1 VEVHFAM
8 FAKQA
13 SKEERMSLISR
24 RGWIGLAAALCLAP
38 ALGWADTY
46 PSRPIRL
53 VVPYAPGGATDVVA
67 RLFSQRLGEALKQ
80 PVVVENRPGA
90 NGIIGT
96 DQVARAAPDGY
107 TLLLN
112 TAGAQTLS
120 PVLYKAGYD
129 PVKSFAP
136 ISLISS
142 IGFVMVVH
150 PSVPAKTVQEFVALA
165 RSGSRPL
172 SLSAGSSMIELIGE
186 TFKSTIGAPAI
197 VSAPYKG
204 TGPQLQA
211 VVAGEVDMTIDP
223 FNGMQMIRAGKLRP
237 LAVLA
242 SKRSPA
248 LPDVPTMQEAG
259 IPGMNFNSWA
269 GLLAPAGTPK
279 EIIARLNHEVS
290 RIVASPDIK
299 ERLAAIDYEAVG
311 STPEQFAAILAEDS
325 ARWAKLVKDTHY
337 KDKMAQ

>member
-1 VEVHFAM
+1 M

-24 RGWIGLAAALCLAP
+24 RRWIGMAAALSLTP
-38 ALGWADTY
+38 VLGWADTY

-67 RLFSQRLGEALKQ
+67 RLFSQKLGEALKQ

-223 FNGMQMIRAGKLRP
+223 FVGMQMIRAGKLRP

-259 IPGMNFNSWA
+259 IPGMSFNSWA

-279 EIIARLNHEVS
+279 EIVTRLNQEVS

-311 STPEQFAAILAEDS
+311 STPEQFAAILAEDN